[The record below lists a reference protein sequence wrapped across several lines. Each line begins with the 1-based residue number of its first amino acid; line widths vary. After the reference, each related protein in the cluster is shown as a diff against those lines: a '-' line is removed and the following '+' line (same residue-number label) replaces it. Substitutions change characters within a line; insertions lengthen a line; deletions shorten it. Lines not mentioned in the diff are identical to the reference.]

1 MSPKNNMCGWMDQI
15 GLNGMDGSLDE
26 VMYGAP
32 GGADKT
38 KINLNDW
45 PESFARPFVFRTWT
59 HEEPS

>member
-1 MSPKNNMCGWMDQI
+1 MDQI

-45 PESFARPFVFRTWT
+45 PESFARPFVVRTWT